1 MIISEIMNHS
11 VVSCSP
17 DESAAHAAR
26 LMSRYNIGSLP
37 VCSSDGHLRGVV
49 TDRDI
54 VIRCVAEGSNPESTP
69 VRELMTR
76 SVITASPEDDIS
88 IVAEQ
93 MGEGQIRRVPV
104 TRSGK
109 VVGIVSLGDLAQRKT
124 CDMEASKALSEISS
138 NVRKR

>member
-17 DESAAHAAR
+17 DESVSHAAR
-26 LMSRYNIGSLP
+26 LMSRYNVGSLP
-37 VCSSDGHLRGVV
+37 VCSADGHLRGVI

-54 VIRCVAEGSNPESTP
+54 VLRCIAEGSDPEVTP

-88 IVAEQ
+88 VVAEQ

-104 TRSGK
+104 TRCGK
-109 VVGIVSLGDLAQRKT
+109 VVGIVSLGDLAQRKA
-124 CDMEASKALSEISS
+124 CDMEAARALFEISS